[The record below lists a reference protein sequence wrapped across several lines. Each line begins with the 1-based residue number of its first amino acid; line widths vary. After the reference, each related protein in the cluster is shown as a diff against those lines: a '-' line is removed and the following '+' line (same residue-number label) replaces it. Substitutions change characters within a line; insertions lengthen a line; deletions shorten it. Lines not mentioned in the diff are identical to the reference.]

1 MNYLQKK
8 LTVFCLVL
16 ALLITGCKKSPAIP
30 DTLTDIQLNGKL
42 ITLAPKDELQ
52 ADAWNELE
60 VTYNNKSYNKIPVL
74 YKGIT
79 IGSKYED
86 VIEAFDIKAG
96 YALID
101 RETATSND
109 GCTDII
115 VEEYKNK
122 DFFES
127 ESILDACFVFGYEQ
141 KDGAWNPIPYKK
153 IKTIYENEKENTN
166 VLLYQIDICGSQMP
180 DEEVGVGRVIQ
191 IKVTY
196 A

>member
-109 GCTDII
+109 G
-115 VEEYKNK
+115 
-122 DFFES
+122 
-127 ESILDACFVFGYEQ
+127 
-141 KDGAWNPIPYKK
+141 
-153 IKTIYENEKENTN
+153 
-166 VLLYQIDICGSQMP
+166 
-180 DEEVGVGRVIQ
+180 
-191 IKVTY
+191 
-196 A
+196 